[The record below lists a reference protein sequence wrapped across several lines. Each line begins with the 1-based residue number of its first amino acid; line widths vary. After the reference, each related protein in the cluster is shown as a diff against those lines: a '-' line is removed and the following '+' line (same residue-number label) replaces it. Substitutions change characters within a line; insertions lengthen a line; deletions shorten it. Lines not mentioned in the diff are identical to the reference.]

1 MSWSYIHILDLLLWA
16 FMTISV
22 AYITFYALVSL
33 FSRNGIKTVDV
44 PESPEST
51 FLVLFPAYSE
61 DRVIV
66 GSVKKFL
73 FQNYPQDK
81 YHVAVISDHQQE
93 STERLLSDLP
103 VTLLRPVF
111 EKSSKA
117 KALQFAISEVS
128 GQYDYVVVLD
138 ADNIVE
144 TDFLHRLNI
153 LLKEGYKAV
162 QCHRCAKNSDSSVS
176 VLDGVSEEINNTLFR
191 KAHNLIGL
199 SSALIGSGMC
209 FDYSWFSSHVTKLTT
224 AGEDRELEVFLL
236 REGIY
241 IKYADDILVFDEKVS
256 NADNFQRQ
264 RQRWMSAQ
272 VNCFLSM
279 LRHLP
284 EAVIRLN
291 INYIDK
297 TIQQMLIPRSMLL
310 LFLLFMSL
318 VMSAAA
324 PWWSI
329 KWWSLLVLT
338 GLSLFLAIPAR
349 LRTKSVF
356 SKVGTLLR
364 LSIKMARNVRHIDHK
379 NEDFIHTDHK

>member
-1 MSWSYIHILDLLLWA
+1 MFWSYIHILDLLLWA

-33 FSRNGIKTVDV
+33 FSRKGIKTVDV
-44 PESPEST
+44 LESPEST

-73 FQNYPQDK
+73 LQNYPQDK

-117 KALQFAISEVS
+117 KALQYAISEVY

-236 REGIY
+236 HEGIY
-241 IKYADDILVFDEKVS
+241 IKYADNILVFDEKVS
-256 NADNFQRQ
+256 SADNFQRQ

-284 EAVIRLN
+284 EAFVRLN
-291 INYIDK
+291 VNYVDK
-297 TIQQMLIPRSMLL
+297 TVQQMLIPRSMLL

>member
-1 MSWSYIHILDLLLWA
+1 MFWSYIHILDLLLWA

-103 VTLLRPVF
+103 VTVLRPVF

-117 KALQFAISEVS
+117 KALQYAISEVS

-241 IKYADDILVFDEKVS
+241 IKYADNILVFDEKVS
-256 NADNFQRQ
+256 SADNFQRQ

-284 EAVIRLN
+284 EAFVRLN
-291 INYIDK
+291 VNYVDK
-297 TIQQMLIPRSMLL
+297 TVQQMLVPRSMLL

-364 LSIKMARNVRHIDHK
+364 LSIKMVRNVRHIDHK

>member
-1 MSWSYIHILDLLLWA
+1 MFWSYIHILDLLLWA
-16 FMTISV
+16 FMSISV

-33 FSRNGIKTVDV
+33 FSRKGIKTVDV

-73 FQNYPQDK
+73 LQNYPQDK

-103 VTLLRPVF
+103 VTVLRPVF
-111 EKSSKA
+111 DKSSKA
-117 KALQFAISEVS
+117 KALQYAISEVS

-256 NADNFQRQ
+256 SADNFQRQ

-284 EAVIRLN
+284 EAVIHLN

-310 LFLLFMSL
+310 LSLLFMSFL
-318 VMSAAA
+318 ISIIA
-324 PWWSI
+324 PWWSL
-329 KWWSLLVLT
+329 KWWSLLLLT
-338 GLSLFLAIPAR
+338 CLSLFLAIPVR

>member
-1 MSWSYIHILDLLLWA
+1 MFWSYIHILDLLLWA

-33 FSRNGIKTVDV
+33 FSRKGIKTVNV

-73 FQNYPQDK
+73 LQNYPQDK

-93 STERLLSDLP
+93 STERLLSGLP

-111 EKSSKA
+111 DKSSKA
-117 KALQFAISEVS
+117 KALQYAISEVS

-256 NADNFQRQ
+256 SADNFQRQ

-279 LRHLP
+279 LGHLP

-364 LSIKMARNVRHIDHK
+364 LSIKMARNVRHSDHK

>member
-1 MSWSYIHILDLLLWA
+1 MFWSYIHILDLLLWA

-33 FSRNGIKTVDV
+33 FSRKGIKTVDV

-73 FQNYPQDK
+73 LQNYPQDK

-103 VTLLRPVF
+103 VTVLRPVF
-111 EKSSKA
+111 DKSSKA
-117 KALQFAISEVS
+117 KALQYAISEVS

-256 NADNFQRQ
+256 SADNFQRQ

-279 LRHLP
+279 IRHLP

>member
-1 MSWSYIHILDLLLWA
+1 MSWSYIHILDLMLWA

-33 FSRNGIKTVDV
+33 FSRKGIKTVDV

-66 GSVKKFL
+66 GSIKKFL
-73 FQNYPQDK
+73 LQNYPQDK

-111 EKSSKA
+111 DKSSKA
-117 KALQFAISEVS
+117 KALQYAISEVS

-241 IKYADDILVFDEKVS
+241 IKYADDILVFDEKVGS
-256 NADNFQRQ
+256 ADNFQRQ

-310 LFLLFMSL
+310 LSLLFMSFL
-318 VMSAAA
+318 ISIIA
-324 PWWSI
+324 PWWSL
-329 KWWSLLVLT
+329 KWWSLLLLT
-338 GLSLFLAIPAR
+338 CLSLFLAIPVR

>member
-1 MSWSYIHILDLLLWA
+1 MFWSYIHILDLLLWA

-33 FSRNGIKTVDV
+33 FSRKGIKTVDV

-73 FQNYPQDK
+73 LQNYPQDK

-93 STERLLSDLP
+93 STERLLSGLP

-111 EKSSKA
+111 DKSSKA
-117 KALQFAISEVS
+117 KALQYAISEVS

-241 IKYADDILVFDEKVS
+241 IKYADNILVFDEKVS
-256 NADNFQRQ
+256 SADNFQRQ

-310 LFLLFMSL
+310 LGLLFMSFL
-318 VMSAAA
+318 ILIIA
-324 PWWSI
+324 PWWSL
-329 KWWSLLVLT
+329 KWWSLLLLT
-338 GLSLFLAIPAR
+338 SLSLFLAIPAR
-349 LRTKSVF
+349 LRTKAVY

>member
-1 MSWSYIHILDLLLWA
+1 MFWSYIHILDLLLWA

-33 FSRNGIKTVDV
+33 FSRKGIKTVDV

-111 EKSSKA
+111 DKSSKA
-117 KALQFAISEVS
+117 KALQYAISEVS

-256 NADNFQRQ
+256 SADNFQRQ

-284 EAVIRLN
+284 EAFVRLN
-291 INYIDK
+291 VNYVDK
-297 TIQQMLIPRSMLL
+297 TVQQMLVPRSMLL

>member
-1 MSWSYIHILDLLLWA
+1 MFWSYIHILDLLLWA

-33 FSRNGIKTVDV
+33 FSRKGIKTVDV

-111 EKSSKA
+111 DKSSKA

-256 NADNFQRQ
+256 SADNFQRQ

-284 EAVIRLN
+284 EAFVRLN
-291 INYIDK
+291 VNYVDK
-297 TIQQMLIPRSMLL
+297 TVQQMLVPRSMLL

>member
-1 MSWSYIHILDLLLWA
+1 MFWSYIHILDLLLWA
-16 FMTISV
+16 FMSISV

-33 FSRNGIKTVDV
+33 FSRKGIKTVDV

-111 EKSSKA
+111 DKSSKA
-117 KALQFAISEVS
+117 KALQYAIFEVS

-256 NADNFQRQ
+256 SADNFQRQ

>member
-1 MSWSYIHILDLLLWA
+1 MFWSYIHILDLLLWA

-33 FSRNGIKTVDV
+33 FSRKGIKTVDV

-117 KALQFAISEVS
+117 KALQYAISEVS

-256 NADNFQRQ
+256 SADNFQRQ

-291 INYIDK
+291 INYMDK

-310 LFLLFMSL
+310 LGLLFMSFL
-318 VMSAAA
+318 ISIIA
-324 PWWSI
+324 PCWSL
-329 KWWSLLVLT
+329 KWWSLLLLT
-338 GLSLFLAIPAR
+338 CLSLFLAIPVR

>member
-1 MSWSYIHILDLLLWA
+1 MFWSYIHILDLLLWA

-33 FSRNGIKTVDV
+33 FSRKGIKTVDV

-93 STERLLSDLP
+93 STERLLSGLP
-103 VTLLRPVF
+103 VTVLRPVF
-111 EKSSKA
+111 DKSSKA
-117 KALQFAISEVS
+117 KALQYAISEVS
-128 GQYDYVVVLD
+128 GQYNYVVVLD

-144 TDFLHRLNI
+144 TNFLHRLNI

-284 EAVIRLN
+284 EAVIHLN

-310 LFLLFMSL
+310 LGLLFMSFL
-318 VMSAAA
+318 ISIIA
-324 PWWSI
+324 PWWSL
-329 KWWSLLVLT
+329 KWWSLLLLT
-338 GLSLFLAIPAR
+338 CLSLFLAIPAR
-349 LRTKSVF
+349 LRTKAVF

>member
-1 MSWSYIHILDLLLWA
+1 MFWSYIHILDLLLWA

-33 FSRNGIKTVDV
+33 FSRKGIKTVDV

-93 STERLLSDLP
+93 STERLLSGLP
-103 VTLLRPVF
+103 VTVLRPVF
-111 EKSSKA
+111 DKSSKA
-117 KALQFAISEVS
+117 KALQYAISEVY

-236 REGIY
+236 HEGIY
-241 IKYADDILVFDEKVS
+241 IKYADNILVFDEKVS
-256 NADNFQRQ
+256 SADNFQRQ

-284 EAVIRLN
+284 EAFVRLN
-291 INYIDK
+291 VNYVDK
-297 TIQQMLIPRSMLL
+297 TVQQMLVPRSMLL

>member
-1 MSWSYIHILDLLLWA
+1 MFWSYIHILDLLLWA
-16 FMTISV
+16 FMSISV

-33 FSRNGIKTVDV
+33 FSRKGIKTVNV

-66 GSVKKFL
+66 GSIKKFL
-73 FQNYPQDK
+73 LQNYPQDK

-103 VTLLRPVF
+103 VTVLHPVF

-117 KALQFAISEVS
+117 KALQYAISEVS

-284 EAVIRLN
+284 EAFVRLN
-291 INYIDK
+291 VNYVDK
-297 TIQQMLIPRSMLL
+297 TVQQMLVPRSMLL

-364 LSIKMARNVRHIDHK
+364 LSIKMVRNVRHIDHK

>member
-1 MSWSYIHILDLLLWA
+1 MFWSYIHILDFLLWA
-16 FMTISV
+16 FMSISV

-33 FSRNGIKTVDV
+33 FSRKGIKTVDV

-66 GSVKKFL
+66 GSIKKFL
-73 FQNYPQDK
+73 LQNYPQDK

-111 EKSSKA
+111 DKSSKA
-117 KALQFAISEVS
+117 KALQYAISEVS

-256 NADNFQRQ
+256 SADNFQRQ

-284 EAVIRLN
+284 EAFVRLN
-291 INYIDK
+291 VNYVDK
-297 TIQQMLIPRSMLL
+297 TVQQMLVPRSMLL

>member
-1 MSWSYIHILDLLLWA
+1 MFWSYIHILDLLLWA

-33 FSRNGIKTVDV
+33 FSRKGIKTVDV

-93 STERLLSDLP
+93 STERLLSGLP

-111 EKSSKA
+111 DKSSKA
-117 KALQFAISEVS
+117 KALQYAISEVS

-256 NADNFQRQ
+256 SADNFQRQ

-310 LFLLFMSL
+310 LSLLFMSFL
-318 VMSAAA
+318 ISIIA
-324 PWWSI
+324 PWWSL
-329 KWWSLLVLT
+329 KWWSLLLLT
-338 GLSLFLAIPAR
+338 CLSLFLAIPAR
-349 LRTKSVF
+349 LRTKAVF

-364 LSIKMARNVRHIDHK
+364 LSIKMARNVRHLDHK
-379 NEDFIHTDHK
+379 NEDFIHTDHN

>member
-1 MSWSYIHILDLLLWA
+1 MFWSYIHILDLLLWA
-16 FMTISV
+16 FMSISV

-33 FSRNGIKTVDV
+33 FSRKGIKTVDV
-44 PESPEST
+44 PESPERT

-103 VTLLRPVF
+103 VTVLRPVF
-111 EKSSKA
+111 DKSSKA
-117 KALQFAISEVS
+117 KALQYAISEVS

-241 IKYADDILVFDEKVS
+241 IKYADDIHVFDEKVS
-256 NADNFQRQ
+256 SADNFQRQ

-284 EAVIRLN
+284 EAFVRLN
-291 INYIDK
+291 VNYVDK
-297 TIQQMLIPRSMLL
+297 TVQQMLVPRSMLL

>member
-73 FQNYPQDK
+73 LQNYPQDK

-103 VTLLRPVF
+103 VTVLRPVF
-111 EKSSKA
+111 DKSSKA
-117 KALQFAISEVS
+117 KALQYAISEVS

-138 ADNIVE
+138 SDNIVE

-256 NADNFQRQ
+256 SADNFQRQ

-284 EAVIRLN
+284 EAFVRLN
-291 INYIDK
+291 VNYVDK
-297 TIQQMLIPRSMLL
+297 TVQQMLVPRSMLL
-310 LFLLFMSL
+310 LCLLFMSL

>member
-1 MSWSYIHILDLLLWA
+1 MFWSYIHILDLLLWA

-33 FSRNGIKTVDV
+33 FSRKGIKTVDV

-117 KALQFAISEVS
+117 KALQYAISEVS

-256 NADNFQRQ
+256 CADNFQRQ

-310 LFLLFMSL
+310 LSLLFMSFL
-318 VMSAAA
+318 ISIIA
-324 PWWSI
+324 PWWSL
-329 KWWSLLVLT
+329 KWWSLLLLT
-338 GLSLFLAIPAR
+338 CLSLFLAIPAR
-349 LRTKSVF
+349 LRTKAVF

-364 LSIKMARNVRHIDHK
+364 LSIKMARNVRHLDHK
-379 NEDFIHTDHK
+379 NEDFIHTDHN

>member
-1 MSWSYIHILDLLLWA
+1 MFWSYIHILDLLLWA
-16 FMTISV
+16 FMSISV

-33 FSRNGIKTVDV
+33 FSRKGIKTVDV

-73 FQNYPQDK
+73 LQNYPQDK

-103 VTLLRPVF
+103 VTVLRPVF
-111 EKSSKA
+111 DKSSKA
-117 KALQFAISEVS
+117 KALQYAISEVS

-241 IKYADDILVFDEKVS
+241 IKYADNILVFDEKVS
-256 NADNFQRQ
+256 SADNFQRQ

>member
-1 MSWSYIHILDLLLWA
+1 MFWSYIHILDLLLWA

-66 GSVKKFL
+66 GSIKKFL

-103 VTLLRPVF
+103 VTVLRPVF
-111 EKSSKA
+111 DKSSKA
-117 KALQFAISEVS
+117 KALQYAISEVS

-256 NADNFQRQ
+256 SADNFQRQ

>member
-1 MSWSYIHILDLLLWA
+1 MFWSYIHILDLLLWA
-16 FMTISV
+16 FMSISV

-33 FSRNGIKTVDV
+33 FSRKGIKTVDV

-66 GSVKKFL
+66 GSIKKFL
-73 FQNYPQDK
+73 LQNYPQDK

-103 VTLLRPVF
+103 VTVLRPVF

-117 KALQFAISEVS
+117 KALQYAISEVS

-256 NADNFQRQ
+256 SADNFQRQ

-310 LFLLFMSL
+310 LSLLFMSFL
-318 VMSAAA
+318 ISIIA
-324 PWWSI
+324 PWWSL
-329 KWWSLLVLT
+329 KWWSLLLLT
-338 GLSLFLAIPAR
+338 CLSLFLAIPVR

>member
-1 MSWSYIHILDLLLWA
+1 MFWSYIHILDLLLWA

-93 STERLLSDLP
+93 STERLLSYLP
-103 VTLLRPVF
+103 VTVLRPVF
-111 EKSSKA
+111 DKSSKA
-117 KALQFAISEVS
+117 KALQYAISEVS

-256 NADNFQRQ
+256 SADNFQRQ

-310 LFLLFMSL
+310 LGLLLMSFLMSIIT
-318 VMSAAA
+318 
-324 PWWSI
+324 PWWSL
-329 KWWSLLVLT
+329 KWWSLLLLT
-338 GLSLFLAIPAR
+338 CLSLFLAIPAR

>member
-1 MSWSYIHILDLLLWA
+1 MFWSYIHILDLLLWA
-16 FMTISV
+16 FMSISV

-33 FSRNGIKTVDV
+33 FSRKGIKTVDV

-117 KALQFAISEVS
+117 KALQYAISEVS

-256 NADNFQRQ
+256 SADNFQRQ

-310 LFLLFMSL
+310 LSLLFMSFL
-318 VMSAAA
+318 ISIIA
-324 PWWSI
+324 PWWSL
-329 KWWSLLVLT
+329 KWWSLLLLT
-338 GLSLFLAIPAR
+338 CLSLFLAIPVR

>member
-1 MSWSYIHILDLLLWA
+1 MFWSYIHILDLLLWA

-33 FSRNGIKTVDV
+33 FSRKGIKTVDV

-93 STERLLSDLP
+93 STERLLSGLP

-111 EKSSKA
+111 DKSSKA
-117 KALQFAISEVS
+117 KALQYAISEVS

-256 NADNFQRQ
+256 SADNFQRQ

-284 EAVIRLN
+284 EAFVRLN
-291 INYIDK
+291 VNYVDK
-297 TIQQMLIPRSMLL
+297 TVQQMLVPRSMLL

-349 LRTKSVF
+349 LRTKAVF

>member
-1 MSWSYIHILDLLLWA
+1 MFWSYIHILDLLLWA

-33 FSRNGIKTVDV
+33 FSRKGIKTVDV

-66 GSVKKFL
+66 GSIKKFL

-103 VTLLRPVF
+103 VTVLRPVF
-111 EKSSKA
+111 DKSSKA
-117 KALQFAISEVS
+117 KALQYAISEVS

-256 NADNFQRQ
+256 SADNFQRQ

-284 EAVIRLN
+284 EAFVRLN
-291 INYIDK
+291 VNYVDK
-297 TIQQMLIPRSMLL
+297 TVQQMLVPRSMLL

-364 LSIKMARNVRHIDHK
+364 LSIKMVRNVRHIDHK

>member
-1 MSWSYIHILDLLLWA
+1 MFWSYIHILDLLLWA
-16 FMTISV
+16 FMSISV

-33 FSRNGIKTVDV
+33 FSRKGIKTVDV

-73 FQNYPQDK
+73 LQNYPQDK

-111 EKSSKA
+111 DKSSKA
-117 KALQFAISEVS
+117 KALQYAISEVS

-256 NADNFQRQ
+256 SADNFQRQ

-310 LFLLFMSL
+310 LSLLFMSFL
-318 VMSAAA
+318 ISIIA
-324 PWWSI
+324 PWWSL
-329 KWWSLLVLT
+329 KWWSLLLLT
-338 GLSLFLAIPAR
+338 CLSLFLAIPVR

>member
-1 MSWSYIHILDLLLWA
+1 MFWSYIHILDLLLWA

-33 FSRNGIKTVDV
+33 FSRKGIKTVDV

-117 KALQFAISEVS
+117 KALQYAISEVS

-256 NADNFQRQ
+256 SANNFQRQ

-279 LRHLP
+279 IRHLP
-284 EAVIRLN
+284 EAVISLN

-310 LFLLFMSL
+310 LGLLFMSFL
-318 VMSAAA
+318 ISIIA
-324 PWWSI
+324 PWWSL
-329 KWWSLLVLT
+329 KWWSLLLLT
-338 GLSLFLAIPAR
+338 CLSLFLAIPVR
-349 LRTKSVF
+349 LRTKAVF

>member
-1 MSWSYIHILDLLLWA
+1 MFWSYIHILDLLLWA

-33 FSRNGIKTVDV
+33 FSRKGIKTVDV

-103 VTLLRPVF
+103 VTVLRPVF
-111 EKSSKA
+111 DKSSKA
-117 KALQFAISEVS
+117 KALQYAISEVS

-241 IKYADDILVFDEKVS
+241 IKYADNILVFDEKVS
-256 NADNFQRQ
+256 SADNFQRQ

-318 VMSAAA
+318 VMSASA

>member
-1 MSWSYIHILDLLLWA
+1 MFWSYIHILDLLLWA

-33 FSRNGIKTVDV
+33 FSRKGIKTVDV

-73 FQNYPQDK
+73 LQNYPQDK

-117 KALQFAISEVS
+117 KALQYAISEVS

-256 NADNFQRQ
+256 SADNFQRQ

-291 INYIDK
+291 INYMDK

-310 LFLLFMSL
+310 LGLLFMSFL
-318 VMSAAA
+318 ISIIA
-324 PWWSI
+324 PCWSL
-329 KWWSLLVLT
+329 KWWSLLLLT
-338 GLSLFLAIPAR
+338 CLSLFLAIPVR

>member
-1 MSWSYIHILDLLLWA
+1 MFWSYIHILDLLLWA

-33 FSRNGIKTVDV
+33 FSRKGIKTVDV
-44 PESPEST
+44 LESPEST

-73 FQNYPQDK
+73 FQSYPQDK

-111 EKSSKA
+111 DKSSKA
-117 KALQFAISEVS
+117 KALQYAISEVS

-191 KAHNLIGL
+191 KSHNLIGL

-256 NADNFQRQ
+256 SADNFQRQ

-284 EAVIRLN
+284 EAVIRFN

-310 LFLLFMSL
+310 LSLLFMSFL
-318 VMSAAA
+318 ISIIA
-324 PWWSI
+324 PWWSL
-329 KWWSLLVLT
+329 KWWSLLLLT
-338 GLSLFLAIPAR
+338 CLSLFLAIPVR
-349 LRTKSVF
+349 LRTKAVF

>member
-1 MSWSYIHILDLLLWA
+1 MFWSYIHILDLLLWA

-33 FSRNGIKTVDV
+33 FSHKGIKTVDV

-111 EKSSKA
+111 DKSSKA
-117 KALQFAISEVS
+117 KALQYAISEVS

-256 NADNFQRQ
+256 SADNFQRQ

-310 LFLLFMSL
+310 LSLLFMSFL
-318 VMSAAA
+318 ISIIA
-324 PWWSI
+324 PWWSL
-329 KWWSLLVLT
+329 KWWSLLLLT
-338 GLSLFLAIPAR
+338 CLSLFLAIPVR

>member
-1 MSWSYIHILDLLLWA
+1 MFWSYIHILDLLLWA

-33 FSRNGIKTVDV
+33 FSRKGIKTVDV

-103 VTLLRPVF
+103 VTVLRPVF
-111 EKSSKA
+111 DKSSKA
-117 KALQFAISEVS
+117 KALQYAISEVS

-209 FDYSWFSSHVTKLTT
+209 FDYSWFNSHVTKLTT

-241 IKYADDILVFDEKVS
+241 IKYADDIHVFDEKVS
-256 NADNFQRQ
+256 SADNFQRQ

-284 EAVIRLN
+284 EAFVRLN
-291 INYIDK
+291 VNYVDK
-297 TIQQMLIPRSMLL
+297 TVQQMLVPRSMLL

>member
-1 MSWSYIHILDLLLWA
+1 MFWSYIHILDLLLWA

-33 FSRNGIKTVDV
+33 FSRKGIKTVDV

-73 FQNYPQDK
+73 LQNYPQDK

-93 STERLLSDLP
+93 STECLLSDLP

-111 EKSSKA
+111 DKSSKA
-117 KALQFAISEVS
+117 KALQYAISEVS

-256 NADNFQRQ
+256 SADNFQRQ

-364 LSIKMARNVRHIDHK
+364 LSIKMVRNVRYIDHK

>member
-1 MSWSYIHILDLLLWA
+1 MFWSYIHILDLLLWA

-33 FSRNGIKTVDV
+33 FSRKGIKTVDV
-44 PESPEST
+44 PDSPEST

-93 STERLLSDLP
+93 STERLLSGLP
-103 VTLLRPVF
+103 VTVLRPVF
-111 EKSSKA
+111 DKSSKA
-117 KALQFAISEVS
+117 KVLQYAISEVS
-128 GQYDYVVVLD
+128 GQYNYVVVLD

-144 TDFLHRLNI
+144 TNFLHRLNI

-256 NADNFQRQ
+256 SADNFQRQ

-291 INYIDK
+291 INYMDK
-297 TIQQMLIPRSMLL
+297 TIQQMIIPRSMLL
-310 LFLLFMSL
+310 LGLLFMSFL
-318 VMSAAA
+318 ISIIA
-324 PWWSI
+324 PCWSL
-329 KWWSLLVLT
+329 KWWSLLLLT
-338 GLSLFLAIPAR
+338 CLSLFLAIPVR